1 MYDITDKNSFLHIRD
16 WMDDINKYTD
26 DNPIKLVVGNKSD
39 LSKNRQVTQV
49 DINNFKQQTGI
60 DVIEASAKS
69 SDKIYEVMETMTR
82 MLISKKTRIGNLNN
96 YNDTPIEQGKISLN
110 DKNNQNDEQNQDCC
124 NFSLF

>member
-82 MLISKKTRIGNLNN
+82 MLISKKTRIGNLNYDN
-96 YNDTPIEQGKISLN
+96 NTPIEQGKISLN

>member
-26 DNPIKLVVGNKSD
+26 DNPIKLIVGNKSD